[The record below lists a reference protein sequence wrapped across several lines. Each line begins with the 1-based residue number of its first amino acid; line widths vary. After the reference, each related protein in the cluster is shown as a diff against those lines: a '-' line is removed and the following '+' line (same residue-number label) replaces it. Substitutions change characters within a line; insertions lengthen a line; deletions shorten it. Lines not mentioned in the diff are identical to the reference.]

1 MPRCQSCGQH
11 ASTLLPCTWDT
22 RLEVGECCEFH
33 LDDLIET
40 PEEAVCEE
48 ETRIFCEG
56 KTVREVVAGIC
67 KHRMS
72 CPTCSAFP
80 MPRDLWAGEPR
91 PLKLRSARRRD
102 TSGTSDD
109 PARQFKR
116 AA

>member
-1 MPRCQSCGQH
+1 MPRCQSCGQP
-11 ASTLLPCTWDT
+11 AETLIPCTWDT

-40 PEEAVCEE
+40 PADHVCEAE
-48 ETRIFCEG
+48 AQVFCEA
-56 KTVREVVAGIC
+56 KTVREVVAGIR

-91 PLKLRSARRRD
+91 PLKLHPRADAIQRS
-102 TSGTSDD
+102 TSDD